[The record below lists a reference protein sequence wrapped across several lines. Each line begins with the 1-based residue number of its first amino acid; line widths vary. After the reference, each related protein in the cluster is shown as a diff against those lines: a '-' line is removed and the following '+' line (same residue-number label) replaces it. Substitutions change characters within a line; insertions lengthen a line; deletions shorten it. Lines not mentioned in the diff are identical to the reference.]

1 MYFTFNFTYI
11 IVSIVISTI
20 FSIVTMLINTSDIRR
35 LLLQNN
41 KLLEETQVVLNE
53 FVAIVADYKN
63 KNKTK

>member
-41 KLLEETQVVLNE
+41 KLLEETQDALNE
-53 FVAIVADYKN
+53 FVAIH